1 MGFNWALNEPLRN
14 FLYSRGAQK
23 VSYAFRCALSFS
35 TVFGQF
41 GYADFKKVGYIICI
55 RGNCAVRAVKRC
67 TQPRKAISAHEGRR
81 PLNMGFK
88 MTEIVDLVGTDDII
102 SALKLLLFE

>member
-1 MGFNWALNEPLRN
+1 MTK
-14 FLYSRGAQK
+14 YCTVIGAQK
-23 VSYAFRCALSFS
+23 VLCAFRGALSFS

-55 RGNCAVRAVKRC
+55 RGNCAQRAVKYCARL
-67 TQPRKAISAHEGRR
+67 RKAISAHEGRR

-88 MTEIVDLVGTDDII
+88 MIAIAKLVGTEDIN
-102 SALKLLLFE
+102 

>member
-1 MGFNWALNEPLRN
+1 MFNPLDLHQRSIS
-14 FLYSRGAQK
+14 LGAQK
-23 VSYAFRCALSFS
+23 VVYAFRGALSFS

-41 GYADFKKVGYIICI
+41 GCADFKKVGYIICI
-55 RGNCAVRAVKRC
+55 RGNCAARAVKRC
-67 TQPRKAISAHEGRR
+67 ARPRKAISAHEGRR

-88 MTEIVDLVGTDDII
+88 MTGIVDLVGTDDII